1 MAEEKSPESDQLLE
15 AGESENGSDKKNNGG
30 GNGGGGV
37 AERGPTGVTRTLNI
51 AKTVWVSSYG
61 HSVVDKIN
69 LGLVA

>member
-15 AGESENGSDKKNNGG
+15 ARESENGSDKKNNGG
-30 GNGGGGV
+30 NGGGV

-51 AKTVWVSSYG
+51 AKTVWVSSNS
-61 HSVVDKIN
+61 HTVVDTIY

>member
-30 GNGGGGV
+30 GNGGGV

-51 AKTVWVSSYG
+51 AKTVWVSSNS
-61 HSVVDKIN
+61 HTVVDTIY